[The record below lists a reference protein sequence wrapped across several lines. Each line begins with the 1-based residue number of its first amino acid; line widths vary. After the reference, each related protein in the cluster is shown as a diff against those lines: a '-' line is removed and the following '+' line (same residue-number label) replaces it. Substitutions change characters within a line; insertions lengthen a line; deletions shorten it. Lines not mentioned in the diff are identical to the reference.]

1 MTETTLFEKIIAKQI
16 PATIIHED
24 DLCIAFEDI
33 TPAAPVHILIVPKK
47 VIPKLSDVSPEDQAL
62 LGHLML
68 TASQLAKKLDIAE
81 GFRVVINNGE
91 SACQSVFHLHLH
103 LLGKRTFSW
112 PPG

>member
-24 DLCIAFEDI
+24 DYCIAFEDI

-47 VIPKLSDVSPEDQAL
+47 VIPKLADVSADDQAL

-103 LLGKRTFSW
+103 LLGKRKFSW